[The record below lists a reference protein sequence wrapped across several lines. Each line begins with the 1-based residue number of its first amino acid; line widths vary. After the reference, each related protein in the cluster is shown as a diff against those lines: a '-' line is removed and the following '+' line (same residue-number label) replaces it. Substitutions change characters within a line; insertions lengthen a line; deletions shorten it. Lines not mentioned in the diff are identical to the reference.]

1 MFTLPVR
8 LVSTFFKKSQIQGD
22 NFTFVAKFTITSSD
36 LNLRSQLANLTASG
50 FRRQEISKS
59 YLYRSIT
66 LINVDGIK
74 TVIATVW
81 ICQTIAVIFDLFPA
95 FFTANVR
102 YSQTSA
108 IQLHRKNT
116 ATRHNATRIIFNV
129 YR

>member
-8 LVSTFFKKSQIQGD
+8 LVSTFFKKSQIQGG

-95 FFTANVR
+95 FFHCKCKVQPNIGYTTAQEEHSNPPQR
-102 YSQTSA
+102 YS
-108 IQLHRKNT
+108 N
-116 ATRHNATRIIFNV
+116 NF
-129 YR
+129 